1 MGANGLRIIA
11 GIARGRTLETLPG
24 LHTRPTSDRVKE
36 SLFSMLQMR
45 LRDARVLDLFAGS
58 GALGL
63 EALSRG
69 AAYAVFVD
77 EHRPCVQTVEKNIQR
92 TGFDAAMCRVLHA
105 PASQAMTRLQSSPPF
120 DIVFVDPPY
129 RLGVYERVL
138 QALFHGGLVAED
150 GLVVCEHAAQNAIL
164 EQPDIYRAVD
174 TRRYGKSALTFIQ
187 GVGRAAAKR
196 GLHDEDMHLS
206 GEL

>member
-45 LRDARVLDLFAGS
+45 LRDARVLDL
-58 GALGL
+58 
-63 EALSRG
+63 
-69 AAYAVFVD
+69 
-77 EHRPCVQTVEKNIQR
+77 
-92 TGFDAAMCRVLHA
+92 
-105 PASQAMTRLQSSPPF
+105 F